1 MWWPVVSDHSRV
13 VHSLLWSPSQ
23 KKDLK
28 EMGKRDVHKII
39 KSQNSE
45 DWVSGLH
52 STLPVFINSTV
63 FRLSLFSDNIL
74 KSGVKSGERIDERIN
89 QMESNGIK
97 P

>member
-1 MWWPVVSDHSRV
+1 MDS
-13 VHSLLWSPSQ
+13 
-23 KKDLK
+23 
-28 EMGKRDVHKII
+28 KRDVHEII

-63 FRLSLFSDNIL
+63 FQLLLFSDNIL
-74 KSGVKSGERIDERIN
+74 KSGAKAGERIDERIY
-89 QMESNGIK
+89 QMESYGIK